1 MKILVTGATGFLGS
15 QLVKALRLDGHTV
28 IILKRS
34 TSDCS
39 RIQDILPDLITYDT
53 DCGQWEAP
61 FLEQERIDAIIHTA
75 TCYGRNNESNATM
88 VDANVTFPLKLLD
101 VAMRFGTPVF
111 LNTDTFSSAPVRLSK
126 HLQPYNLTKR
136 QFREWG
142 KCLADTSSLPFINV
156 RLEHLYGP
164 FDNTN
169 KFVSTVIK
177 SCLENQTELRLT
189 EGKQARDFIY
199 VDDVV
204 SAFRVLL
211 AHAARLPAGF
221 TEYQVGT
228 GTATSIREF
237 VELVHQI
244 TKSSTVL
251 KFGSIAYTDMEI
263 MHSQADNRP
272 LQALGWNHQVKLED
286 GLKKVMADFN

>member
-15 QLVKALRLDGHTV
+15 QLVKALLLDGHTL
-28 IILKRS
+28 ILLKRS

-53 DCGQWEAP
+53 DRGQWEAP
-61 FLEQERIDAIIHTA
+61 FFKQGKIDAIIHTA

-101 VAMRFGTPVF
+101 MAMRIGTPVF
-111 LNTDTFSSAPVRLSK
+111 LNTDTFSSAPTRLSN

-142 KCLADTSSLPFINV
+142 KCLADTSSLQFINV
-156 RLEHLYGP
+156 RLEHVYGP
-164 FDNTN
+164 YDNTN
-169 KFVSTVIK
+169 KFVPSVIK
-177 SCLENQTELRLT
+177 SCLENQPELRLT

-199 VDDVV
+199 VEDVV
-204 SAFRVLL
+204 SAYRVLL

-237 VELVHQI
+237 VELVHQM
-244 TKSSTVL
+244 THSRTVL
-251 KFGSIAYTDMEI
+251 KFGSITYSDREI
-263 MHSQADNRP
+263 MHSQADTRS
-272 LQALGWNHQVKLED
+272 LQALGWKHRVKLED
-286 GLKKVMADFN
+286 GLRKVMATFK

>member
-39 RIQDILPDLITYDT
+39 RIQDILPDLITYDA
-53 DCGQWEAP
+53 DRGQWEAP
-61 FLEQERIDAIIHTA
+61 FFEQGRIDAIIHTA
-75 TCYGRNNESNATM
+75 TCYGRNNESITTM

-101 VAMRFGTPVF
+101 MAMRFGTPVF
-111 LNTDTFSSAPVRLSK
+111 LNTDTFSSAPIRLSK

-142 KCLADTSSLPFINV
+142 KCLADTSPLQFINV
-156 RLEHLYGP
+156 RLEHVYGP
-164 FDNTN
+164 YDNAN
-169 KFVSTVIK
+169 KFVTSVIK
-177 SCLENQTELRLT
+177 SCLENQPELRLT

-199 VDDVV
+199 VEDVV
-204 SAFRVLL
+204 AAFRVLL
-211 AHAARLPAGF
+211 AHAAHLPAGF

-237 VELVHQI
+237 VELVHQM
-244 TKSSTVL
+244 TQSSTVL
-251 KFGSIAYTDMEI
+251 RFGSIAYTVREI
-263 MHSQADNRP
+263 MHSQADTQS
-272 LQALGWNHQVKLED
+272 LQALGWNHRVKLED
-286 GLKKVMADFN
+286 GLRKVMATFK

>member
-39 RIQDILPDLITYDT
+39 RIQDILPDLITYDA
-53 DCGQWEAP
+53 DRGQWDAP
-61 FLEQERIDAIIHTA
+61 FFEQGRIDAIIHTA
-75 TCYGRNNESNATM
+75 TCYGRNNESITTM

-101 VAMRFGTPVF
+101 MAMHFGTPVF
-111 LNTDTFSSAPVRLSK
+111 LNTDTFSSAPIRLSK

-136 QFREWG
+136 KFREWG
-142 KCLADTSSLPFINV
+142 KCLADTSSLQFINV
-156 RLEHLYGP
+156 RLEHVYGP
-164 FDNTN
+164 YDNTN
-169 KFVSTVIK
+169 KFVTSVIK
-177 SCLENQTELRLT
+177 SCLENQPELRLT
-189 EGKQARDFIY
+189 EGNQARDFIY
-199 VDDVV
+199 VEDVV

-211 AHAARLPAGF
+211 AHVARLPAGF

-237 VELVHQI
+237 VELVHQM
-244 TKSSTVL
+244 TQSSTVL
-251 KFGSIAYTDMEI
+251 KFGSIAYTDREI
-263 MHSQADNRP
+263 MHSHADTRP
-272 LQALGWNHQVKLED
+272 LQALGWNHRVKLED
-286 GLKKVMADFN
+286 GLRKVMATFK

>member
-53 DCGQWEAP
+53 DHGQWEAP
-61 FLEQERIDAIIHTA
+61 FFKQGRIDAIIHTA
-75 TCYGRNNESNATM
+75 TCYGRNNESNAMM

-101 VAMRFGTPVF
+101 MAIRFGTPVF
-111 LNTDTFSSAPVRLSK
+111 LNTDTFSSAPVRLSR

-136 QFREWG
+136 HFREWG
-142 KCLADTSSLPFINV
+142 KCLAYMSSLQFINV
-156 RLEHLYGP
+156 RLEHMYGP
-164 FDNTN
+164 YDNTN
-169 KFVSTVIK
+169 KFVSSVIK
-177 SCLENQTELRLT
+177 SCLENQPELRLT

-211 AHAARLPAGF
+211 AHAACLPAGF

-237 VELVHQI
+237 VELVHQM

-251 KFGSIAYTDMEI
+251 KFGAIAYTDMEI
-263 MHSQADNRP
+263 MHSQADIPP
-272 LQALGWNHQVKLED
+272 LQALGWNPQVKLED
-286 GLKKVMADFN
+286 GLRKVMAFQ

>member
-15 QLVKALRLDGHTV
+15 QLVKALRLDGHTI

-39 RIQDILPDLITYDT
+39 RIKEILPDLITYDT
-53 DCGQWEAP
+53 DHGQWEAP
-61 FLEQERIDAIIHTA
+61 LLEQGKIDAIIHTA
-75 TCYGRNNESNATM
+75 TCYGRNNESHTTM

-101 VAMRFGTPVF
+101 MAMRFGTPFF
-111 LNTDTFSSAPVRLSK
+111 LNTDTFSSAPIRLSK

-142 KCLADTSSLPFINV
+142 KCLADTSSLQFINV
-156 RLEHLYGP
+156 RLEHVYGP
-164 FDNTN
+164 YDNTN
-169 KFVSTVIK
+169 KFVTSVIK
-177 SCLENQTELRLT
+177 SCLENQPELRLT

-199 VDDVV
+199 VEDVV

-237 VELVHQI
+237 VERVHQM
-244 TKSSTVL
+244 TQSSTVL
-251 KFGSIAYTDMEI
+251 KFGSIAYTDREI
-263 MHSQADNRP
+263 MHSQADTRS
-272 LQALGWNHQVKLED
+272 LQGLGWNHRVKLED
-286 GLKKVMADFN
+286 GLRKVMATFK